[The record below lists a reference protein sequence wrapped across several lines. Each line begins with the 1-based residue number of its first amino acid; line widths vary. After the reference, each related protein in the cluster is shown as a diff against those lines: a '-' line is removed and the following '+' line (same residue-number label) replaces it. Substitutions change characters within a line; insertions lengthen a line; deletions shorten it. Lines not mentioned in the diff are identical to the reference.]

1 MTENIQIF
9 QLRYMTENIQIFKL
23 TAATI
28 FTATST
34 DSQHCRRLNNDTNDI
49 DSKLKSIDIGC
60 ECFYNKRK
68 LMINRKSCLQNGF
81 CII

>member
-9 QLRYMTENIQIFKL
+9 QLT
-23 TAATI
+23 TATI

-34 DSQHCRRLNNDTNDI
+34 DSQHCRRLNNDINGI

-60 ECFYNKRK
+60 ECFYSKRK
-68 LMINRKSCLQNGF
+68 LMINRKS
-81 CII
+81 